1 LLVNAL
7 NHKQARYYLHLGHDA
22 LNRGEQASL
31 EQHLAMCVTCRTYAA
46 DLTALQ
52 SRLVHLMHTRWGSYG
67 PGPEVNDKVQTR
79 LRRKMRQKQFL
90 NFAGSVLAAA
100 ELIALVVILGWLVWM
115 GKLTRPTPPGPAA
128 TPATLEPEPPALDED
143 HWTALP
149 GLAALGDEVKLLGFT
164 LPAGTLSPGGTV
176 ELTLYWQTRVLLST
190 YSIFVHVLDADNKP
204 VAQVDGPLV
213 NSTCAEISQLSSGMR
228 VTCFPITLPELIP
241 SGQYQLVAGVYDSA
255 SGRRLIT
262 VEGENTVPLTSI
274 EVQATD
280 NAPPPTPTTAPTPT
294 PLPIPPDCPVTPPN
308 GLTPPG
314 EQPYP
319 THHGN
324 GILWTGLWPGGVL
337 VPPQNVRPDG
347 WLTFNWWWWRG
358 EPGQL
363 TIQGRRL
370 DTPAPPLRA
379 EIPEGFGDSG
389 YQDSWLIFPSEG
401 CWEVTGKLGDS
412 ELTFVTFVVKLDEE
426 D

>member
-1 LLVNAL
+1 MNAL
-7 NHKQARYYLHLGHDA
+7 NHEQARYYLHLGRET
-22 LNRGEQASL
+22 LNQDEHASL
-31 EQHLAMCVTCRTYAA
+31 EQHLARCVACRTYAA
-46 DLTALQ
+46 DLAALR
-52 SRLVHLMHTRWGSYG
+52 SRLVHLMHTRWDSYG
-67 PGPEVNDKVQTR
+67 PGPEVNAKVQTR

-115 GKLTRPTPPGPAA
+115 GNLTRPTPPGPAA
-128 TPATLEPEPPALDED
+128 TLATPEPEPSALGED

-149 GLAALGDEVKLLGFT
+149 GLATFGDELKLLGFT
-164 LPAGTLSPGGTV
+164 LPAGTVSPGGII
-176 ELTLYWQTRVLLST
+176 ELTFYWQSRAST
-190 YSIFVHVLDADNKP
+190 SIYTIFAHVLDADNSL
-204 VAQVDGPLV
+204 VAQVDAPLV
-213 NSTCAEISQLSSGMR
+213 NSTCVEISQHSSGMA
-228 VTCFPITLPELIP
+228 VTCFPITLPEQIP

-255 SGRRLIT
+255 SARRLIT
-262 VEGENTVPLTSI
+262 GAGENTVLLTTI

-280 NAPPPTPTTAPTPT
+280 NAPLPTPTPAPTPT
-294 PLPIPPDCPVTPPN
+294 PLPIPPDCPVTLPN
-308 GLTPPG
+308 GITPPG

-324 GILWTGLWPGGVL
+324 GVLWTGLWPGGVL

-358 EPGQL
+358 EPGRL

-370 DTPAPPLRA
+370 DRPAPPLRA
-379 EIPEGFGDSG
+379 EIPGGFGDSG
-389 YQDSWLIFPSEG
+389 YQDSWLIFPIEG

-412 ELTFVTFVVKLDEE
+412 ELTFVTFVVKLDEK